1 MASAHGKCQHIDGT
15 TVKHCSKLR
24 SLGSFCRG
32 TRRGKTWE
40 RVGLSAATE
49 EGEEWPSG
57 SVLTWSSDIRILMII
72 RTSTQTLPS
81 HCGRHISHFPQGP
94 ADSSRLLSLVQVGR
108 FISTESFLWGQDF
121 SWNTFQISPLLSS
134 SLYFSGRLVA
144 HGERNSEK
152 VGVDFRLCPLL
163 AVGTPAHHWLWQ
175 AAVSSTKS
183 GCDIVHFWG
192 SLWRKKMRK
201 WEISAQCP
209 EYKSLPQKS
218 GPKIPQTMSSV
229 DYGGMWDS
237 TTIPIDLGLY
247 SLIQCFTISPIVLS
261 LDLSFKVGATIFF
274 FLVNLEFCP
283 LNFLPQKQKTKTF
296 YLNETCIMSHSS
308 LIPYFLCGLKK

>member
-1 MASAHGKCQHIDGT
+1 
-15 TVKHCSKLR
+15 
-24 SLGSFCRG
+24 
-32 TRRGKTWE
+32 
-40 RVGLSAATE
+40 
-49 EGEEWPSG
+49 
-57 SVLTWSSDIRILMII
+57 MII

-163 AVGTPAHHWLWQ
+163 AVGTPVHYWLWQ

-201 WEISAQCP
+201 WETSAQCP

-218 GPKIPQTMSSV
+218 GPKIPQTMSSI

-247 SLIQCFTISPIVLS
+247 SLIQCFIISPIVLS
-261 LDLSFKVGATIFF
+261 LALSFKVGATIFF
-274 FLVNLEFCP
+274 FSWW
-283 LNFLPQKQKTKTF
+283 T
-296 YLNETCIMSHSS
+296 
-308 LIPYFLCGLKK
+308 